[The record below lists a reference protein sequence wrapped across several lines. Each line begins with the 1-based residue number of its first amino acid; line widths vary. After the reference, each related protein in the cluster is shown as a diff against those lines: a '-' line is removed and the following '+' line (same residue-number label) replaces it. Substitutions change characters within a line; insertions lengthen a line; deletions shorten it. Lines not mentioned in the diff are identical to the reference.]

1 VSRLAVAVLVVAV
14 FTAALGTSTAAA
26 TPKRCGK
33 FSRPGTVYRV
43 IALRGVKCHR
53 AREVAMQDSTGTAPA
68 PWTCR
73 VASDK
78 QRYHGHK
85 IGSTCGHGG
94 HGKLR
99 HRPHALLTVIL
110 GSVT

>member
-1 VSRLAVAVLVVAV
+1 MSRIAVAVLLMTV
-14 FTAALGTSTAAA
+14 FALGAAA
-26 TPKRCGK
+26 PGAVAHPMRCGK

-43 IALRGVKCHR
+43 IALRGVKCRR
-53 AREVAMQDSTGTAPA
+53 ARKVAMQDSTGTAPA
-68 PWTCR
+68 PWRCE
-73 VASDK
+73 VASDR
-78 QRYHGHK
+78 QRYHGRR
-85 IGSTCGHGG
+85 IGSICGHGG